1 MSHVLIIAE
10 AGVNHNGD
18 ITLAKQL
25 VDVAKEAK
33 VDAIKFQSFVTER
46 LVTKDAKKAEYQK
59 KHTKQTN
66 CQYEMLKKLELSK
79 EEQKELFSYCKE
91 KKILF
96 LSSPFDEESIEVL
109 QDFEIPLFKIPSGEI
124 TNYPYLQKVAS
135 CHKPVI
141 VSTGMATMEEVEQCI
156 SVLEENGAGEIT
168 LLHCNTEYPTPMYD
182 ANLKAML
189 TLQERF
195 HKKVG
200 YSDHTLGA
208 EAAVAAVAL
217 GAVVLEKHITL
228 DKTMEGPDHLA
239 SLDPMELKHLVEW
252 IRNVETA
259 LGTGVKIPTHS
270 EEKNKVIVRKSIV
283 AKRTIKKG
291 ESFSEENLTT
301 KRPEGGLSPMRWKEI
316 LGQKANREF
325 QEDEWIEI

>member
-1 MSHVLIIAE
+1 MNHVLIIAE

-33 VDAIKFQSFVTER
+33 ADAIKFQSFVTER
-46 LVTKDAKKAEYQK
+46 LVTKNAQKAEYQK
-59 KHTKQTN
+59 KHTKQTG

-79 EEQKELFSYCKE
+79 EEQKELLSYCKE
-91 KKILF
+91 KHILF
-96 LSSPFDEESIEVL
+96 LSSPFDEESIELL
-109 QDFEIPLFKIPSGEI
+109 QELEIPFFKIPSGEI
-124 TNYPYLQKVAS
+124 TNYPYLQKIAS

-182 ANLKAML
+182 VNLKAML

-195 HKKVG
+195 HKKIG
-200 YSDHTLGA
+200 YSDHTVGA
-208 EAAVAAVAL
+208 ETAVAAVAL

-228 DKTMEGPDHLA
+228 DKTLEGPDHLA
-239 SLDPMELKHLVEW
+239 SLDPMELKQLVEW
-252 IRNVETA
+252 IRNVEVA
-259 LGTGVKIPTHS
+259 LGTGVKAPTRS
-270 EEKNKVIVRKSIV
+270 EEKNRMIVRKSIV
-283 AKRTIKKG
+283 AKKTIKKG
-291 ESFSEENLTT
+291 ESFSEENITT
-301 KRPEGGLSPMRWKEI
+301 KRPEGGLSPMKWKEI
-316 LGQKANREF
+316 LGQKANRDF
-325 QEDEWIEI
+325 QEDAWIEI